1 MAADP
6 ALAASTSTIASGAF
20 DGKVSWDDL
29 RAFMAVAVHGS
40 LNRAGAALGESQPTV
55 GRRITRLEAALGLSL
70 LRRGVN
76 AVNLTEAGQALL
88 RATAPM
94 ANAAREIDAV
104 VTAHRPRSDAPV
116 RITATTSISMFL
128 SRHLPLLRAA
138 SAPREVLILPS
149 RRIFDLDAGEA
160 DIALRMRSLPSTKGM
175 LARKLGTIVFAVYG
189 VSRDDRLPMLM
200 PSNHSSVSR
209 QYAVAQRVIAARPT
223 GPEIDE
229 MHLRYQ
235 AIKSGVGVGC
245 LPCFLG
251 DSDPDLQRIY
261 AGTAFE
267 VHDDLYLA
275 RHERTKADPAVE
287 AVAEAIVK
295 LFRANRALLGGRGGG
310 G

>member
-6 ALAASTSTIASGAF
+6 ALASPVSTIASGSF
-20 DGKVSWDDL
+20 DGTLSWDDL

-40 LNRAGAALGESQPTV
+40 LNRAGAALGESQPTI
-55 GRRITRLEAALGLSL
+55 GRRITRLETVLGLAL

-76 AVNLTEAGQALL
+76 AVTLTEAGQALL

-104 VTAHRPRSDAPV
+104 VTAHAPRRDAPV
-116 RITATTSISMFL
+116 RITATTSVSMFL
-128 SRHLPLLRAA
+128 SRQLPLLRTA

-149 RRIFDLDAGEA
+149 RRVFDLEA
-160 DIALRMRSLPSTKGM
+160 AEAEIALRMRSLPSTKGM

-189 VSRDDRLPMLM
+189 TSGDARLPMIM
-200 PSNHSSVSR
+200 PSSHSSVSR
-209 QYAVAQRVIAARPT
+209 QYAVAQRVIATRPA

-235 AIKSGVGVGC
+235 AVKSGVGVGC

-251 DSDPDLQRIY
+251 DSDPDLMRIH
-261 AGTAFE
+261 AGAAFE
-267 VHDDLYLA
+267 VHDDLYLL
-275 RHERTKADPAVE
+275 RHERTKTDPAVE
-287 AVAEAIVK
+287 AVAAAIVK
-295 LFRANRALLGGRGGG
+295 LFRRNRALLGGR
-310 G
+310 